1 MELHKGGKEYLKTI
15 LVLEQQSGIVRSL
28 DVSKALHV
36 TKPSVSKAMKRLRE
50 GGLPDHGCGQT
61 DPPDANRAHH
71 SRTEH
76 RKTPSPNG
84 LPDLHGRRSCRCRTG
99 RQRHGARHQLGNP
112 GPDEAFCGYERTF
125 AIVLLRT
132 ISYGNGASR
141 TNAPFSAPGYVGV
154 TSPKT
159 KPPASGWFCFGGATR
174 NRTGDEGFADPCLT
188 AWPWRR
194 TLYEK
199 AAFCRLISSGAGNGA
214 RTRHLSLGKAALY
227 QMSYSRIKNGAS
239 EWT

>member
-1 MELHKGGKEYLKTI
+1 MELHKGSKEYLKTI
-15 LVLEQQSGIVRSL
+15 LVLEQQSGVVRSP
-28 DVSKALHV
+28 DVSCDQAQRQQSHE
-36 TKPSVSKAMKRLRE
+36 TPAGR
-50 GGLPDHGCGQT
+50 GLPDHGCGQT

-159 KPPASGWFCFGGATR
+159 NAPPGGEYELEALLASRLGQGLALTVHRTVIHYQTPALRAAR
-174 NRTGDEGFADPCLT
+174 NRIAVSGCQPLHIVISLLFSNYI
-188 AWPWRR
+188 
-194 TLYEK
+194 LYV
-199 AAFCRLISSGAGNGA
+199 
-214 RTRHLSLGKAALY
+214 
-227 QMSYSRIKNGAS
+227 
-239 EWT
+239 